1 MDPERGSRG
10 ERGGGSSARSKS
22 PDPELTI
29 EQLLARGMSQQLHWF
44 GREVSA
50 ARLAAVLAGMANTRG
65 GQVLIGVAPR
75 SGQVLGVGE
84 PGELFDLVFEACLMV
99 DPPLVL
105 PLPRLIPLGELKLL
119 QVSVPDGLPH
129 VYNLDGRYLW
139 REAAQTNPIPAR
151 QLRRLLL
158 QRGLVQFES
167 QVPPGASLE
176 DLDPEKVQA
185 YLAATDLPGGETWQ
199 HGLLRRGC
207 LLAQPDGLRPTYAAL
222 ALFGRMPQRWLP
234 GATILAARF
243 SGPSFT
249 DQFIKQEISA
259 TLPEQLIQAER
270 FVRENLRRVV
280 QLAGLVHQERFEY
293 PLEAVREL
301 LVNAVAHRDYNLQG
315 DSIHIN
321 IFSDRL
327 EIQSPGGLP
336 GPVTLENLLAAR
348 FSRNAVIVQAL
359 ADLGYVERLG
369 YGLDRVIQTMRQAG
383 LRPPLF
389 EEIAGTFRVTLFT
402 APQAAPGQA
411 ETNLEAYRA
420 LGLNQRQESLL
431 IQLSR
436 QGRVTNREYQELCP
450 EVHPETLRRDLA
462 ELVRRG
468 MLIKVGDKKATYYI
482 LKKAL

>member
-1 MDPERGSRG
+1 MDPERGSWG
-10 ERGGGSSARSKS
+10 ERGGGSSARPKS

-44 GREVSA
+44 GREVNA
-50 ARLAAVLAGMANTRG
+50 ARLAAVLAGMANARG

-105 PLPRLIPLGELKLL
+105 PLPLLIPLGELKLL

-185 YLAATDLPGGETWQ
+185 YLAATDLSGGETWQ
-199 HGLLRRGC
+199 QGLLRRGC

-462 ELVRRG
+462 ELVRLG